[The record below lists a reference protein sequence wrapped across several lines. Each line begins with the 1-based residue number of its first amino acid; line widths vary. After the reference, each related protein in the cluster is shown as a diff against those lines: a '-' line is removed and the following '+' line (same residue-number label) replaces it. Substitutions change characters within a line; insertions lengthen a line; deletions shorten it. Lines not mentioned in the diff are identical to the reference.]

1 MTNVITPL
9 AVDID
14 NKWLDNRFYH
24 NQSASALSLGFN
36 KIQKLVCK
44 KQELGKPKGG
54 FSSKLHTD
62 CNIFGNHVKF
72 LIQRDKRLII

>member
-1 MTNVITPL
+1 MTNVTTPL

-24 NQSASALSLGFN
+24 NQGASALSLGFN

-54 FSSKLHTD
+54 FSSKLHTIV
-62 CNIFGNHVKF
+62 IFLVT
-72 LIQRDKRLII
+72 L